1 MIVAMAS
8 LFTKKKKK
16 KHIEPRINARR
27 GAEGL
32 CNERR
37 TAKGR
42 LARLGRRLT
51 KSLYAVGLLGLFA
64 AGCVGLFVLVRELGP
79 LTKESFAVRQVTVD
93 GLDHVTRREVL
104 SRLALKPDTTLY
116 SLNPTWLAERLKQ
129 HPWIKDASV
138 TLVPFHEIR
147 VSITERSPSAIVRTT
162 TENVLTDEEGFI
174 LARLGSR
181 DDPSLPMLSGID
193 ARGLLQGKPDARQAV
208 KTGTDLA
215 RMMAK
220 TVGGR
225 PDINVAHLSNLVAS
239 VQGLTFQF
247 SASSMDQ
254 QWHRFLQMRPALRD
268 VAFDSEGE
276 RGQEIDLRYMD
287 RVIIRGKGV
296 S

>member
-1 MIVAMAS
+1 MAI
-8 LFTKKKKK
+8 LFTKKKPKK
-16 KHIEPRINARR
+16 RSEPRVNARR
-27 GAEGL
+27 GGEEFGDD
-32 CNERR
+32 RR

-42 LARLGRRLT
+42 LARFGRRLV
-51 KSLYAVGLLGLFA
+51 KGLYAVGLLGLFA
-64 AGCVGLFVLVRELGP
+64 AGCAGLFVLVRELGP
-79 LTKESFAVRQVTVD
+79 LMKESFAVRQVTVE
-93 GLDHVTRREVL
+93 GLDHVSRREVL

-116 SLNPTWLAERLKQ
+116 SLNPTWLAERLEQ

-147 VSITERSPSAIVRTT
+147 ISITERSPSAIVRTA

-174 LARLGSR
+174 LARLGTK

-193 ARGLLQGKPDARQAV
+193 ARGLLQGKVDARQAV
-208 KTGTDLA
+208 KTGTELA

-220 TVGGR
+220 SMGGR
-225 PDINVAHLSNLVAS
+225 PDINVSHLSNLVAS

-268 VAFDSEGE
+268 VAFDNEGE
-276 RGQEIDLRYMD
+276 RRQEIDLRYMD
-287 RVIIRGKGV
+287 RVIIRGRG
-296 S
+296 